1 MFEGNFF
8 QNNRSIAKVNISAN
22 GVIKGQDRSLQ
33 VYTPDL
39 SDFWIAQNYFL
50 PIWQLVILPK
60 QFKGPKAL
68 YAIFSSKNEFA
79 EDEKISGKW
88 RLFE

>member
-50 PIWQLVILPK
+50 PI
-60 QFKGPKAL
+60 
-68 YAIFSSKNEFA
+68 
-79 EDEKISGKW
+79 
-88 RLFE
+88 